1 MINGQMHEH
10 IAKFMSQHKVPAGLR
25 LFVVRSDGLIVWD
38 AKPDFQTQALGA
50 LCSGVWDA
58 SKAMALTAG
67 QKSVSGFR
75 LVFDSTD
82 HGVLIIPIED
92 IGQDIFLAAIYERCL
107 NPALLKRQVHN
118 LGLKLAAHVR
128 SLPRVS
134 TSQKVTKR
142 EGYLFNE
149 ISDEEMDRL
158 FGI

>member
-1 MINGQMHEH
+1 MINGQMHNH
-10 IAKFMSQHKVPAGLR
+10 IAQFMSQHKVPAGLR

-38 AKPDFQTQALGA
+38 AKPDSQTQALGA

-82 HGVLIIPIED
+82 HGVLILPVE
-92 IGQDIFLAAIYERCL
+92 GVEQEIFLAAIYERCL
-107 NPALLKRQVHN
+107 NPALLKHQVHN

-134 TSQKVTKR
+134 PIQKVTKR
-142 EGYLFNE
+142 EGYLFND